1 MSERPSGG
9 EGAWNWMRG
18 KADRMAKAGA
28 LALGIGAVGT
38 GGEMASDVM
47 QQMSNDR
54 AAATW
59 ATDGTEIDKASE
71 ERMAGRNLVDESQVR
86 REVTREIARKN
97 LHEKLR
103 AENIA
108 CDEIFSLGTGAELV
122 TMKNKLEAAGMKV
135 DGISL
140 GFAFTENA
148 DPAARALKVVLDV
161 KLGDGK
167 GTSFEMVL
175 DEPNDI
181 TVLQR
186 DPGID
191 AMIRDAAERLVAESA

>member
-1 MSERPSGG
+1 VK
-9 EGAWNWMRG
+9 G
-18 KADRMAKAGA
+18 KADRIAKAGG
-28 LALGIGAVGT
+28 LALGLGAVGT
-38 GGEMASDVM
+38 SGELVADTMKA
-47 QQMSNDR
+47 MSNDR
-54 AAATW
+54 AAAMW
-59 ATDGTEIDKASE
+59 ATDESQIEKATA
-71 ERMAGRNLVDESQVR
+71 ERMAGRNLVDERQVR
-86 REVTREIARKN
+86 QEVTGEIARKN
-97 LHEKLR
+97 LHERLEK
-103 AENIA
+103 EGVV
-108 CDEIFSLGTGAELV
+108 CDEIFSLGTGAELL
-122 TMKNKLEAAGMKV
+122 TTKNRLEAAGMRV

-140 GFAFTENA
+140 SFVLTENA

-191 AMIRDAAERLVAESA
+191 AMIRDAAERLVSEAA